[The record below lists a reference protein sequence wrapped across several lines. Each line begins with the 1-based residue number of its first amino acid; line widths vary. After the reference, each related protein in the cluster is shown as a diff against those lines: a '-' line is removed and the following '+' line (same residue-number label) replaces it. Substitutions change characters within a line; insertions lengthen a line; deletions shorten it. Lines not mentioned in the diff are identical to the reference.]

1 MERPLDLVGGGKMG
15 LGREI
20 RPGSR
25 GLEWAASHGVPRV
38 AFVGDCALSVLCFA
52 SACAVAGLR
61 SGVGE
66 LGRVLDI
73 SRRSPYDP
81 VGASR
86 AVPRGVLLSR
96 AVRHTFRHVR
106 TSSTNRASN

>member
-66 LGRVLDI
+66 LGMNYCDNAGSRWCAQMDAGAVFAFLTAI
-73 SRRSPYDP
+73 SFVPS
-81 VGASR
+81 
-86 AVPRGVLLSR
+86 AVANSMNSCGPW
-96 AVRHTFRHVR
+96 
-106 TSSTNRASN
+106 

>member
-1 MERPLDLVGGGKMG
+1 MG

-73 SRRSPYDP
+73 SRRSPINYCDNAGGRWCAQMDA
-81 VGASR
+81 GAVFAFLTAISVVPS
-86 AVPRGVLLSR
+86 AVANSMNSCGPW
-96 AVRHTFRHVR
+96 
-106 TSSTNRASN
+106 